1 MTTRYTRSHEYVRVD
16 GGTGVV
22 GITDYA
28 QSQLGDVVFVELP
41 PIGQSLSKGAEAA
54 TVESVKAASEVNAP
68 VSGTVVDVNS
78 ALTDSPGLVNEDPSG
93 KGWFLKIKLTDATEL
108 DSLMDEDAYREFL
121 KADSER

>member
-1 MTTRYTRSHEYVRVD
+1 MTTRYTKSHEYVRVE

-108 DSLMDEDAYREFL
+108 DRLMDEDAYREFL
-121 KADSER
+121 KAVS

>member
-1 MTTRYTRSHEYVRVD
+1 MITRFTKSHEYVRVE

-41 PIGQSLSKGAEAA
+41 PVGERLSKGAEAA

-68 VSGTVVDVNS
+68 VSGEVVEVNS
-78 ALTDSPGLVNEDPSG
+78 ALVDSPGLVNEDPSG
-93 KGWFLKIKLTDATEL
+93 EGWFLKIKLTDAAEL
-108 DSLMDEDAYREFL
+108 DRLMDEDAYREFL
-121 KADSER
+121 KAVS

>member
-1 MTTRYTRSHEYVRVD
+1 MTTRYTKSHEYVRVE

-41 PIGQSLSKGAEAA
+41 PIGQSLSAGDEAA

-68 VSGTVVDVNS
+68 VSGTVVDVNG
-78 ALTDSPGLVNEDPSG
+78 ALADSPGLVNEDPSG
-93 KGWFLKIKLTDATEL
+93 KGWFLKIKLTDAAEL

-121 KADSER
+121 KAVS

>member
-1 MTTRYTRSHEYVRVD
+1 MTTRYTKSHEYVRVER
-16 GGTGVV
+16 GTGVV

-41 PIGQSLSKGAEAA
+41 PVGERLSKGAEAA

-78 ALTDSPGLVNEDPSG
+78 ALGDKPGLVNEDPSG
-93 KGWFLKIKLTDATEL
+93 TGWFLKIKLTDAAEL
-108 DSLMDEDAYREFL
+108 DSLMDENAYHEFL
-121 KADSER
+121 KTVS

>member
-1 MTTRYTRSHEYVRVD
+1 MTTRYTKSHEYVRVEGD
-16 GGTGVV
+16 EGVV

-41 PIGQSLSKGAEAA
+41 PVGERLSKGAEAA

-68 VSGTVVDVNS
+68 VSGEVVEVNS
-78 ALTDSPGLVNEDPSG
+78 ALADSPGLANEDPSG

-121 KADSER
+121 KAVS

>member
-1 MTTRYTRSHEYVRVD
+1 MTTRYTKSHEYVRVE
-16 GGTGVV
+16 GSTGVV

-41 PIGQSLSKGAEAA
+41 PVGERLSKGAEAA

-68 VSGTVVDVNS
+68 VSGEVVEVNS
-78 ALTDSPGLVNEDPSG
+78 ALADSPGLANEDPSG

-121 KADSER
+121 KAVS

>member
-1 MTTRYTRSHEYVRVD
+1 MTTRYTKSHEYVRAE
-16 GGTGVV
+16 GGTGIV

-41 PIGQSLSKGAEAA
+41 AVGQHLSQGAEAA

-68 VSGTVVDVNS
+68 VSGQVVEVNG
-78 ALTDSPGLVNEDPSG
+78 ALADLPGLVNEDPFG
-93 KGWFLKIKLTDATEL
+93 KGWFLKIKLADAAEL

-121 KADSER
+121 KTVS